1 MVSYRNEVRSTRVGV
16 LLAGVL
22 IWELLPRTGVVDPSL
37 LPPFSVALLT
47 LITLFAD
54 GTIIDDLVVT
64 VFEVLVAFAIG
75 GSLGVVSGLVLG
87 TYARLGKVV
96 NPFVN
101 NMIAVPQSIFLPL
114 FIFAFGTGMLQKIIF
129 GITHAYFVITIN
141 TISGVQSVDERLIQ
155 TVESFGASDREL
167 FRHVYLPAAVPII
180 LTGLRLGMIFTVVGV
195 VLAEMY
201 ISQRGIGKL
210 ILVWGSSFQLA
221 KFFAGVLLVSVVT
234 IVFNETIRS
243 AESRVSGWQT

>member
-1 MVSYRNEVRSTRVGV
+1 MVTYQNEVRLTRLLV
-16 LLAGVL
+16 LLGAVL
-22 IWELLPRTGVVDPSL
+22 VWELLPRSGIIDPGL
-37 LPPFSVALLT
+37 LPPFTTVIVT
-47 LITLFAD
+47 LVTLFTE
-54 GTIIDDLVVT
+54 GTIVDDLIVT
-64 VFEVLVAFAIG
+64 VFEVIVAFAIG
-75 GSLGVVSGLVLG
+75 GSLGVISGLVLG

-101 NMIAVPQSIFLPL
+101 NMVAVPQSIFLPL
-114 FIFAFGTGMLQKIIF
+114 FIFVFGTGILEKIVF

-155 TVESFGASDREL
+155 TVQSFGATDREL

-195 VLAEMY
+195 ILAEMY

-234 IVFNETIRS
+234 ILFNEIIRS
-243 AESRVSGWQT
+243 AEQRVSGWRT